1 MNVVGLVGRLVRDV
15 DLRYTPN
22 GGTAVGRF
30 TLAIPRQ
37 TKEKETDFIS
47 CVAFGKTAELAST
60 YLSKGKQCAVSGH
73 IQTGSYEKKDGTKVY
88 TTEVI
93 ADRVEFIT
101 PKNYEERTPEME
113 QEQMP
118 MGFAQAEEDIPF

>member
-1 MNVVGLVGRLVRDV
+1 MNQVALVGRLTRDV
-15 DLRYTPN
+15 DLRYAPN

-30 TLAIPRQ
+30 TLAVPRP
-37 TKEKETDFIS
+37 TRDKETDFIP
-47 CVAFGKTAELAST
+47 CVCFGKTAELAST
-60 YLSKGKQCAVSGH
+60 YLSKGKHCAVGGR
-73 IQTGSYEKKDGTKVY
+73 IQTGSYDKKDGTKVY

-93 ADRVEFIT
+93 ADRVDFIT
-101 PKNYEERTPEME
+101 PKGNSEAPAEPE

>member
-15 DLRYTPN
+15 ELRYTPN
-22 GGTAVGRF
+22 GETAVGRF
-30 TLAIPRQ
+30 TLAIPRP
-37 TKEKETDFIS
+37 TRDKETDFVQ

-60 YLSKGKQCAVSGH
+60 YLSKGKQCAVSGR

-88 TTEVI
+88 TVEVV

-101 PKNYEERTPEME
+101 PKNYDNAPQENV

>member
-15 DLRYTPN
+15 ELRYTPN
-22 GGTAVGRF
+22 GETAVGRF
-30 TLAIPRQ
+30 TLAIPRP
-37 TKEKETDFIS
+37 TRDKETDFVT

-60 YLSKGKQCAVSGH
+60 YLSKGKQCAVSGR

-88 TTEVI
+88 TVEVV
-93 ADRVEFIT
+93 ADRVEFLT
-101 PKNYEERTPEME
+101 PKNYEEKTLETE

-118 MGFAQAEEDIPF
+118 MGFAQVEEDIPF